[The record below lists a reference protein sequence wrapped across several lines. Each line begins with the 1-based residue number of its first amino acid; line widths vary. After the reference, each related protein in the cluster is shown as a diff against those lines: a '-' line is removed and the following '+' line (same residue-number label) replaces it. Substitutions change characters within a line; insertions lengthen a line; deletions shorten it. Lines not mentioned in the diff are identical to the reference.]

1 MANDKDPATGAENE
15 KPETGAPKSPNPPP
29 PDLKPLPASPT
40 PPGTAEPGAA
50 PGAAPE
56 KTGPESAPMS
66 APDPMAAPA
75 TPSGASQPDEAGGAP
90 SAETAPGQVNFN
102 TRVIAGLIDALVA
115 FALYMLVIFV
125 LPDFLNGF
133 AWIISGAYW
142 VVRDSL
148 SLGEFKGQSV
158 GKMAMKLKVEKIGG
172 GDLVGDWQTA
182 LVRNVALI
190 IPIFPLIELI
200 VLLTREGKP
209 EEGRRLGDEWA
220 KTRVVAA
227 PDESASSE
235 S

>member
-1 MANDKDPATGAENE
+1 MANDKDPATGAEND
-15 KPETGAPKSPNPPP
+15 KPESGAPRSPNPPP
-29 PDLKPLPASPT
+29 PDLKPPPASPK
-40 PPGTAEPGAA
+40 PPETVEPGPA

-66 APDPMAAPA
+66 APDPMAAPG
-75 TPSGASQPDEAGGAP
+75 TPDGAADPGGSDEPTAG
-90 SAETAPGQVNFN
+90 SVAPGQVNFN
-102 TRVIAGLIDALVA
+102 TRVLAGLIDALVA

-133 AWIISGAYW
+133 AWILSGAYW

-158 GKMAMKLKVEKIGG
+158 GKMAMKLKVEKTGG

-227 PDESASSE
+227 PGESASSE